1 MQFNA
6 LSGVCA
12 TVRGAPGLLPVSNG
26 VADPGIP
33 VHPVIIIIPAAAL
46 LFGPRLWVRHVLK
59 QYDRK
64 PEDFP
69 ATAGELARELLDR
82 HHLHSVK
89 VETTDIGDHY
99 DHRDKTVRL
108 NRAKIDRKT
117 LTAVTTAAHEV
128 AHALQDAS
136 GYGPFVWRIRLARAA
151 QVTVEVG
158 SLLLLAVPVTA
169 LVTRR
174 PVPPVVVGSAAISV
188 LGAGVATQLAA
199 LPSELDASFGRA
211 LPMLRDGIISPHE
224 VKDARKI
231 LVACSLTY
239 IASSLAAVLSLWPWL
254 GRAPLR
260 ASNLA
265 GTVALLDATRGGN
278 DTRRIG
284 RRRRAPARRVR
295 SRKRGAPGL
304 VDALVRQV
312 GKPLIRG
319 WLRLVHDY

>member
-1 MQFNA
+1 MGISA
-6 LSGVCA
+6 DAAARIVPAVSKGVF
-12 TVRGAPGLLPVSNG
+12 R
-26 VADPGIP
+26 PGIP
-33 VHPVIIIIPAAAL
+33 VHPVIIVMPAAAL
-46 LFGPRLWVRHVLK
+46 LLGPRLWVRHVLN

-64 PEDFP
+64 QEDFP

-82 HHLHSVK
+82 HRLYDVK
-89 VETTDIGDHY
+89 VDTTDIGDHY

-108 NRAKIDRKT
+108 NRQKIDRKT
-117 LTAVTTAAHEV
+117 LTAVATAAHEV

-136 GYGPFVWRIRLARAA
+136 GYGPFVWRIRLVRAA

-169 LVTRR
+169 LATRR

-211 LPMLRDGIISPHE
+211 LPMLRDGIISPQQ

-254 GRAPLR
+254 GRARLR
-260 ASNLA
+260 LSNGA
-265 GTVALLDATRGGN
+265 GTLALLDATQSGSAA
-278 DTRRIG
+278 TRS
-284 RRRRAPARRVR
+284 RRQQRAAARRLG
-295 SRKRGAPGL
+295 SRKRRTPGL
-304 VDALVRQV
+304 FDGLVRQV
-312 GKPLIRG
+312 AKPLVRG
-319 WLRLVHDY
+319 WLRLVHDC

>member
-1 MQFNA
+1 M
-6 LSGVCA
+6 
-12 TVRGAPGLLPVSNG
+12 
-26 VADPGIP
+26 
-33 VHPVIIIIPAAAL
+33 
-46 LFGPRLWVRHVLK
+46 
-59 QYDRK
+59 
-64 PEDFP
+64 
-69 ATAGELARELLDR
+69 
-82 HHLHSVK
+82 
-89 VETTDIGDHY
+89 
-99 DHRDKTVRL
+99 RL
-108 NRAKIDRKT
+108 NRGKIDRKT
-117 LTAVTTAAHEV
+117 LTALTTAAHEV

-136 GYGPFVWRIRLARAA
+136 GYGPFVWRIRLVRVA

-260 ASNLA
+260 ASNVA
-265 GTVALLDATRGGN
+265 GTLALLDATRGGN
-278 DTRRIG
+278 DTRRVG
-284 RRRRAPARRVR
+284 RQRRAAARRVG
-295 SRKRGAPGL
+295 SRKRRAPGL
-304 VDALVRQV
+304 VGALVRQL

-319 WLRLVHDY
+319 WLRFAHDY

>member
-12 TVRGAPGLLPVSNG
+12 TVRGAPGMPDLSGG
-26 VADPGIP
+26 VFYWGFP
-33 VHPVIIIIPAAAL
+33 VHPVLIVIPAAAL
-46 LFGPRLWVRHVLK
+46 IFGPRLWVRQVMNQHNRRDGEV
-59 QYDRK
+59 
-64 PEDFP
+64 PM
-69 ATAGELARELLDR
+69 TAGELARQLLD
-82 HHLHSVK
+82 HQQLYAVK
-89 VETTDIGDHY
+89 VECTDIGDHY

-174 PVPPVVVGSAAISV
+174 PVPPVVVGSAAVSV

-199 LPSELDASFGRA
+199 LPFVGRSRRA
-211 LPMLRDGIISPHE
+211 GAIAAAVVGPPMFAFEAMINSDR
-224 VKDARKI
+224 
-231 LVACSLTY
+231 
-239 IASSLAAVLSLWPWL
+239 SSLSRRPAKSAVTPGWSRHRYMPVAAARAAV
-254 GRAPLR
+254 
-260 ASNLA
+260 
-265 GTVALLDATRGGN
+265 
-278 DTRRIG
+278 
-284 RRRRAPARRVR
+284 
-295 SRKRGAPGL
+295 
-304 VDALVRQV
+304 
-312 GKPLIRG
+312 
-319 WLRLVHDY
+319 